1 MGYMA
6 SMDLKD
12 QFKKAGDNIKNVA
25 EDVKDKVNEAGH
37 RSTAEAE
44 QARRDAAGDTMSP
57 GEKAGS
63 LLNQTKNSVQAE
75 MDRAKQDARKTV

>member
-1 MGYMA
+1 
-6 SMDLKD
+6 MDLKE
-12 QFKKAGDNIKNVA
+12 QFKKAGDNIKTVA
-25 EDVKDKVNEAGH
+25 EDVKDKVNEAAH

-44 QARRDAAGDTMSP
+44 QARRDAASDVMSP

-63 LLNQTKNSVQAE
+63 VLNQAKNSVQAD